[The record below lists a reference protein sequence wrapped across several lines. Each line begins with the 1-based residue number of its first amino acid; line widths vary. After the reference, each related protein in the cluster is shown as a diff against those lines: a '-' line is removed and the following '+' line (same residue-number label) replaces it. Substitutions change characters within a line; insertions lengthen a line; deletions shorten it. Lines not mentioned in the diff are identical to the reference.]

1 MLPFYSWILVLISV
15 VRRRRNVIKT
25 REIVS
30 AKQREEHPYP
40 GTYICLPVLGDGDQL
55 ASPKLEQD
63 ILVGSGGY
71 FYLELFI
78 WSPYVSHFEE
88 NPSVCLFLA
97 EMQVKIHNCT
107 TPSCWHHIHHMM
119 SWMLSTLGHICKV
132 KNSLL
137 QKQLTFFTA
146 TQLLSFSFMH
156 ITCIIYLPMQ
166 MKPSLYSTPLVAPIY
181 KELIQ
186 RQTTSFSQF
195 PVQDLPVTSFKWQQI
210 GFQIPAF
217 NFTQIK

>member
-1 MLPFYSWILVLISV
+1 MKCKNSLSYPRGASFPSHYHPSQYCRRDKCLRNRITLWINYRQSGCNFLSMLPFYSWILVLISV

-63 ILVGSGGY
+63 ILVGRGGY

-78 WSPYVSHFEE
+78 WSPYVSHFKE

-107 TPSCWHHIHHMM
+107 TPSC
-119 SWMLSTLGHICKV
+119 
-132 KNSLL
+132 
-137 QKQLTFFTA
+137 
-146 TQLLSFSFMH
+146 
-156 ITCIIYLPMQ
+156 
-166 MKPSLYSTPLVAPIY
+166 
-181 KELIQ
+181 
-186 RQTTSFSQF
+186 
-195 PVQDLPVTSFKWQQI
+195 
-210 GFQIPAF
+210 
-217 NFTQIK
+217 